1 MKSSQLNSTRSN
13 LAAHPSQSP
22 LLPQENWPHRTS
34 ESEGIRVEQLK
45 KEFAKT
51 PTWKKQQL
59 YLNALKAQSGD
70 LLSRRAYFPITQRS
84 DILPSSGPGT
94 AFDETTR
101 DMKFREQLERKER
114 GERAKA
120 AAAEAPASESK
131 YKTMMTRSSNFSD
144 PALPTLDDKPD
155 TTEMSEMSRLA
166 PAFLTARRGEIGSLT
181 QPDWTERPREQSTGH
196 LEQTPGL
203 GTLAPSGPPGMGS
216 TFVLRKN
223 NTAFNN
229 TRYEDRYRFRKNVA
243 VYGTTWGVV

>member
-1 MKSSQLNSTRSN
+1 MKSSQHSMRST

-70 LLSRRAYFPITQRS
+70 LLTRRAYFPITQRS

-94 AFDETTR
+94 SFDETTR

-120 AAAEAPASESK
+120 AAAEPPSPF
-131 YKTMMTRSSNFSD
+131 YKQMMTRSSTFSE
-144 PALPTLDDKPD
+144 PTFHTMDTKPD
-155 TTEMSEMSRLA
+155 TTEMSEVSRLA
-166 PAFLTARRGEIGSLT
+166 PAFLDARRGEIGASK
-181 QPDWTERPREQSTGH
+181 PEWTERPPGHSSGH

-203 GTLAPSGPPGMGS
+203 GTLAPSGPPGMGA

-223 NTAFNN
+223 DTAFNN
-229 TRYEDRYRFRKNVA
+229 TRYEDRYRFRRNVA